1 MEFDCIVIGAGLSG
15 LTTSRE
21 LERAGRSVLLIES
34 SDDVGGRV
42 RSDQIDG
49 YICDRGFQVIN
60 PKYPQVAKSG
70 VLKDLDFK
78 KISGSIRLFD
88 QDIKIGYE
96 LGSLSNKSGPLA
108 EKLRFL
114 EFICNRKVLNSQNF
128 GFYTKN
134 FPHFYNLVLNPFLSG
149 VFLTDPR
156 EISADVAQQILRSF
170 IRSLPG
176 IPARGVGEFS
186 KALAKPIRN
195 LHLNEKVLRIIGNKV
210 ISDLGEYSARYIVL
224 AAGPVSSVELFNNQE
239 QIKMLSST
247 TYYFSTND
255 LLPDG
260 HNLVISNTSKLVNSI
275 VISQV
280 SDKYAPK
287 GKFLISATTL
297 ANLSENDF
305 RSELSKIW
313 RSNANNWELVARY
326 EIKNSLPLHTPGI
339 KRYPNLQL
347 ADSIFSA
354 GDHMS
359 IPSQQ
364 GAMESGALV
373 AAKINQ
379 LMQ

>member
-15 LTTSRE
+15 LTAARE
-21 LERAGRSVLLIES
+21 LERAGKSVLLLES

-88 QDIKIGYE
+88 QDIKIGYA
-96 LGSLSNKSGPLA
+96 LGSLSNKSGPLS

-114 EFICNRKVLNSQNF
+114 EFVFNRRVLNSKNF
-128 GFYTKN
+128 GFYIKN
-134 FPHFYNLVLNPFLSG
+134 FPNFYHLVLNPFLSG

-156 EISADVAQQILRSF
+156 EIAADVAQQILRSF
-170 IRSLPG
+170 IKSLPG
-176 IPARGVGEFS
+176 IPAGGVGEFS

-195 LHLNEKVLRIIGNKV
+195 LRLNEKVLKIVDNKV
-210 ISDLGEYSARYIVL
+210 ISNSGEYSARFIVL
-224 AAGPVSSVELFNNQE
+224 AAGPVASAKLFNNQE
-239 QIKMLSST
+239 PIKMLSST
-247 TYYFSTND
+247 TYYFSTDD
-255 LLPDG
+255 LLPHI

-280 SDKYAPK
+280 SDKYAPA
-287 GKFLISATTL
+287 GKSLISATTL
-297 ANLSENDF
+297 VNLSENDF

-313 RSNANNWELVARY
+313 QSNACNWELVARY
-326 EIKNSLPLHTPGI
+326 EIKNSLPLHTPGR
-339 KRYPNLQL
+339 KSYPNLQL
-347 ADSIFSA
+347 TDSIFSV
-354 GDHMS
+354 GDHLA

-373 AAKINQ
+373 AAKINR

>member
-42 RSDQIDG
+42 RSDLIDD

-88 QDIKIGYE
+88 QDIKIGYA
-96 LGSLSNKSGPLA
+96 LGSFSNKSGPLS

-114 EFICNRKVLNSQNF
+114 KFVFDRKVLNSRNF
-128 GFYTKN
+128 GFYTKSFPN
-134 FPHFYNLVLNPFLSG
+134 FYHLVLNPFLSG

-156 EISADVAQQILRSF
+156 EIAADVAQQILRSF
-170 IRSLPG
+170 IKSLPG
-176 IPARGVGEFS
+176 IPAGGVGEFS
-186 KALAKPIRN
+186 KALAKPVRN
-195 LHLNEKVLRIIGNKV
+195 LQLNEKVLRIIGNKV

-224 AAGPVSSVELFNNQE
+224 AAGPVSSVKLFNNQE

-255 LLPDG
+255 LLSDSQD
-260 HNLVISNTSKLVNSI
+260 LVISKSSRLVNSI

-297 ANLSENDF
+297 ANLNENDF

-313 RSNANNWELVARY
+313 RSNANIWELVARY
-326 EIKNSLPLHTPGI
+326 EIKNSLPLHTPGR

-347 ADSIFSA
+347 TDSIFSV
-354 GDHMS
+354 GDHLS

-364 GAMESGALV
+364 GAMESGALA
-373 AAKINQ
+373 AAKINR

>member
-15 LTTSRE
+15 LTAARE
-21 LERAGRSVLLIES
+21 LERAGKSVLLLES

-88 QDIKIGYE
+88 QDIKIGYA
-96 LGSLSNKSGPLA
+96 LGSLSNKSGPLQ

-114 EFICNRKVLNSQNF
+114 EFVFNKKVLNSKNF
-128 GFYTKN
+128 GFYIKSFPN
-134 FPHFYNLVLNPFLSG
+134 FYHLVLNPFLSG
-149 VFLTDPR
+149 VFLADPR
-156 EISADVAQQILRSF
+156 EIAADVAQQILRSF
-170 IRSLPG
+170 IKSLPG
-176 IPARGVGEFS
+176 IPAGGVGEFS

-195 LHLNEKVLRIIGNKV
+195 LRLNEKVLKIVDNKV
-210 ISDLGEYSARYIVL
+210 ISNSGEYSARFIVL
-224 AAGPVSSVELFNNQE
+224 AAGPVASAELINNQE
-239 QIKMLSST
+239 PIKMLSSS
-247 TYYFSTND
+247 TYYFSTDD
-255 LLPDG
+255 LLPHN

-280 SDKYAPK
+280 SDKYAPA
-287 GKFLISATTL
+287 GKSLISATTL
-297 ANLSENDF
+297 VNLSENDF
-305 RSELSKIW
+305 RSELSKMW
-313 RSNANNWELVARY
+313 QSNSSNWELVARY
-326 EIKNSLPLHTPGI
+326 EIKNSLPLHTPGK

-347 ADSIFSA
+347 TDSIFSV
-354 GDHMS
+354 GDHLA

-373 AAKINQ
+373 AAKINR